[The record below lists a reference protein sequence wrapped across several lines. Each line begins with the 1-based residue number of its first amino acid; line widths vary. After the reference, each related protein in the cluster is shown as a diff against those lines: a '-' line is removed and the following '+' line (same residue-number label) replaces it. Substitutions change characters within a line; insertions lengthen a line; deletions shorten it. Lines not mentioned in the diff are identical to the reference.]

1 MELYTS
7 YFANLRN
14 IDKSII
20 PVSIARIK
28 PSWYN
33 GLEFKAIAPSMQLLK
48 WYKYNNEYTQN
59 EKERINTDIF
69 KKEVFDRYT
78 ATAIYTSILRLTDG
92 ADKAVLL
99 CYEKYGDFCHR
110 HLVSDYLN
118 KAGYPCNEIGVIK

>member
-20 PVSIARIK
+20 PVSIARIN

-59 EKERINTDIF
+59 EKERIYTDIF
-69 KKEVFDRYT
+69 KK
-78 ATAIYTSILRLTDG
+78 
-92 ADKAVLL
+92 
-99 CYEKYGDFCHR
+99 
-110 HLVSDYLN
+110 
-118 KAGYPCNEIGVIK
+118 